1 MIKEKEH
8 NLSYLFHIAESKNAL
23 NIIRNGFVMKSLRCH
38 DTLGGYS
45 AAFGNKNL
53 DEMYAAY
60 FFDDI
65 KTLSNNFTGT
75 YKQDGHFSGK
85 KYSVIFVPI
94 QELKKAGFFLCDD
107 FYMQGEPITNFTMA
121 VSNKLKIIPGSVF
134 RFLCSDSSVGRALD

>member
-8 NLSYLFHIAESKNAL
+8 RFSYLFHITESEKAID
-23 NIIRNGFVMKSLRCH
+23 IIRNGFVMKPLRYH
-38 DTLGGYS
+38 NRNGGYS
-45 AAFGNKNL
+45 AAFGKENI

-75 YKQDGHFSGK
+75 YKRVSYFNGK
-85 KYSVIFVPI
+85 RHSVIFAPV

-107 FYMQGEPITNFTMA
+107 FYEQGKPITNYTMA

-134 RFLCSDSSVGRALD
+134 RFLCNDSSVGRALD